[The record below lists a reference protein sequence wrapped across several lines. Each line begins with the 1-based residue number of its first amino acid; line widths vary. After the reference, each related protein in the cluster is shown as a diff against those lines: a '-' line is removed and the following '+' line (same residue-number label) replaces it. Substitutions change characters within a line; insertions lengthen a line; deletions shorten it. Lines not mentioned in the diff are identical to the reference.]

1 MPVACRSPAWIRG
14 GDKWGTRGGSDNQ
27 SNMCDRGY
35 GSDTLYLA
43 NRIHSCYLCCM
54 ATIYIRRVGDGLAAD
69 LKAAAAQ
76 ARVTLR
82 EYVLDALART
92 LDWNEVK
99 GGDHG
104 LGKTKGV
111 IRAQDM
117 SGVRGGIQDD
127 TGNEGRG
134 RGAGPGTVQR
144 PQHDTPT
151 DRGAVGGSIRPDTGA
166 KEKRWLGPVHA
177 KGCKCPACQ

>member
-1 MPVACRSPAWIRG
+1 MDECQSLADRRHGLGAGTNG
-14 GDKWGTRGGSDNQ
+14 GQTNGSDT
-27 SNMCDRGY
+27 CDRGY
-35 GSDTLYLA
+35 RSDTLYLA

-104 LGKTKGV
+104 LITKEDIG
-111 IRAQDM
+111 
-117 SGVRGGIQDD
+117 SGRHSWI
-127 TGNEGRG
+127 
-134 RGAGPGTVQR
+134 
-144 PQHDTPT
+144 
-151 DRGAVGGSIRPDTGA
+151 
-166 KEKRWLGPVHA
+166 
-177 KGCKCPACQ
+177 